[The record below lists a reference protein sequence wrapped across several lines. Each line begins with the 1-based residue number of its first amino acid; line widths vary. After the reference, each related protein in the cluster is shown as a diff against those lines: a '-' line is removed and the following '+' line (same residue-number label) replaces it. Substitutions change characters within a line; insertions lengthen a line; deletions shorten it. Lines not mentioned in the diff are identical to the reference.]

1 MTISEINAKLS
12 VESRIERGS
21 IAMKNKRKQYR
32 ILLSAVASIGIIAI
46 FAVCMVKFM
55 PTRERMSPESYFG
68 ITGTSEAASA
78 LGGTEAVIIVEDH
91 VAQERAVI
99 IDGSAYID
107 YTLVQRELNSRFH
120 WDASAG
126 LLLFTTPDQ
135 IFEIAPN
142 GTTYVV
148 DGQSFDAGYE
158 ILKTS
163 SSGMFLSVNF
173 MQQYSDLKFELFDA
187 PARIVVTRGST
198 ERTVATVNR
207 DSAVRYLGG
216 IKSPIIA
223 DVTAGQQVKVL
234 EQMENWSQVMTED
247 GFIGYIKNSRLSDVQ
262 NIVTDTY
269 YKGPEYTSITMD
281 GRVNLVWHQINYPE
295 MNANLEQDIAGMTG
309 VNVISPTW
317 YYLSDNEG
325 GVLSYADKSYV
336 DRAHAAGLQVW
347 ALISNFSEDVSTT
360 TLLASRTARQTVQN
374 YLISQ
379 ALELGFDGINI
390 DFEGIAQEAGYD
402 YVQFMRELS
411 ILCRKNQIVLSV
423 DVPVPMDFSKH
434 YNRAELGVVC
444 DYVIMMGYDE
454 HYAGS
459 EVAGSV
465 ASMDFE
471 ITGIQNM
478 LSEMPKEKLI
488 SAIPFYS
495 RLWYTRTLE
504 DGSTEVTSEVMTM
517 EGAEQIIAQQ
527 GVQTVYDESTGQQY
541 AEWTDAEG
549 RLCQIWLED
558 DNSVAARAALVKEY
572 DLAGIAAWVLGN
584 EKDSVWAI
592 ISNAIA

>member
-1 MTISEINAKLS
+1 M
-12 VESRIERGS
+12 
-21 IAMKNKRKQYR
+21 NKRRRQYR
-32 ILLSAVASIGIIAI
+32 FLAALVAGIGVIAI
-46 FAVCMVKFM
+46 LAVCVIKFM
-55 PTRERMSPESYFG
+55 PTRQRMMPEDYFG
-68 ITGTSEAASA
+68 LAGTSEAASA
-78 LGGTEAVIIVEDH
+78 LGGTEAAVIVEDH
-91 VAQERAVI
+91 LAQERAVI

-135 IFEIAPN
+135 LFEIAPN
-142 GTTYVV
+142 GTSYTT

-158 ILKTS
+158 ILKTT
-163 SSGMFLSVNF
+163 SSGLFLSVNF
-173 MQQYSDLKFELFDA
+173 MQQYSNLKFDIYDS
-187 PARIVVTRGST
+187 PSRIVVTRGSVQQT
-198 ERTVATVNR
+198 AATVKR

-216 IKSPIIA
+216 IKSPIIT
-223 DVTAGQQVKVL
+223 DVSAGSQVRVL
-234 EQMENWSQVMTED
+234 EQMENWSQVMTSD
-247 GFIGYIKNSRLSDVQ
+247 GYIGYIKNNRLSDIQ
-262 NIVTDTY
+262 TITTDTFY
-269 YKGPEYTSITMD
+269 QEPQYTNISLD
-281 GRVNLVWHQINYPE
+281 EKVNLVWHQINYPE
-295 MNANLEQDIAGMTG
+295 MNSDLKKDISDMSG

-325 GVLSYADKSYV
+325 GVLSYADASYV
-336 DRAHAAGLQVW
+336 KRAHKKGLQVW

-360 TLLASRTARQTVQN
+360 ALLASRTARQNVQN

-411 ILCRKNQIVLSV
+411 ILCRKNQIILSV

-434 YNRAELGVVC
+434 YNRRELGVIC

-471 ITGIQNM
+471 RTGIENM
-478 LSEMPKEKLI
+478 LSEVPKEKLV

-495 RLWYTRTLE
+495 RIWYTATNE
-504 DGSTEVTSEVMTM
+504 DGSTTVTSEAVSMDY
-517 EGAEQIIAQQ
+517 AEQTVAQQ
-527 GVQTVYDESTGQQY
+527 GAEKVFDASTGQQY
-541 AEWTDAEG
+541 AEWTDDQG

-558 DNSVAARAALVKEY
+558 EESVRARALLVKEFE
-572 DLAGIAAWVLGN
+572 LAGIAEWVLGN
-584 EKDSVWAI
+584 ERPAVWPI
-592 ISNAIA
+592 ISESIQ